1 MENIY
6 MLWNYIMLEDEGFFM
21 LLLPTMKVLQ
31 QLTGIKFAWW
41 KPMDLPTNPTD
52 PSPRA
57 KYRLD
62 NGGHHHVTQFLLRA
76 RVAGVMSRVRP
87 SPNFRPRHKNANKL
101 RLAATVMKLRHEI
114 DTQISS
120 RNCARVVQNQ
130 AEVAWVEETAQSL
143 GHTM

>member
-1 MENIY
+1 MMEANGSTY
-6 MLWNYIMLEDEGFFM
+6 QPDRS
-21 LLLPTMKVLQ
+21 LPKSEVSIRQWRSSSRHAVL
-31 QLTGIKFAWW
+31 
-41 KPMDLPTNPTD
+41 
-52 PSPRA
+52 
-57 KYRLD
+57 
-62 NGGHHHVTQFLLRA
+62 VA